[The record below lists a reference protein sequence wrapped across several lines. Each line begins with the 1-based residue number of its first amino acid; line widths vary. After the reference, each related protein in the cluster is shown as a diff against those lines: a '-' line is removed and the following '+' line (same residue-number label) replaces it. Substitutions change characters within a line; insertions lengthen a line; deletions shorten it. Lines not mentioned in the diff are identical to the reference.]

1 MLHFLLASSILLTSV
16 IALQARELVISGVG
30 ASRDVHCD
38 GHEVAIQGVGHN
50 ITVTGVCN
58 SIDIRGTKHTVSFE
72 EADDIDI
79 DGAETRVRGKEA
91 NSVDIG
97 GRGHRVELA
106 IDGEDESGELD
117 VAGVGN
123 HVRATLLSGADIEIS
138 GHSNVVEWTLADG
151 ATKPSVNISGIDNV
165 AKQISR

>member
-1 MLHFLLASSILLTSV
+1 MFRSLLASSVLLASV
-16 IALQARELVISGVG
+16 TAPEAKELLISGMG

-50 ITVTGVCN
+50 ITVTGVCS
-58 SIDIRGTKHTVSFE
+58 SIDIRGTRHTVSFE
-72 EADDIDI
+72 EVDDIDI
-79 DGAETRVRGKEA
+79 DGAETSVRGKEA

-117 VAGVGN
+117 VAGVEN
-123 HVRATLLSGADIEIS
+123 QVRATLLSGVDVEIS
-138 GHSNVVEWTLADG
+138 GHGNVVEWTLADG
-151 ATKPSVNISGIDNV
+151 AAKPAINISGVNNV
-165 AKQISR
+165 AKQIGR